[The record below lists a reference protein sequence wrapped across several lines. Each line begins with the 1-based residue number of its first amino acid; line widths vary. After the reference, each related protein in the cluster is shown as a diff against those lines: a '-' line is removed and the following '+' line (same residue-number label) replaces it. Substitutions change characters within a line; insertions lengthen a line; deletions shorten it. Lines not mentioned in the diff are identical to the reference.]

1 MNIDT
6 LYVRTEKGQN
16 ALTDRYVR
24 LPHSLMRALIIVDG
38 QRNVGE
44 LHTMAP
50 LYDDLDESLETLFIE
65 GFIEAN
71 PQHSGLPK
79 PAAPE
84 NAGGTNQA
92 VHKQNTDALAH
103 KHVKW
108 RLISMLQ
115 IELGSKSDTNIK
127 AAAEKMIHSISS
139 LPEEY
144 LALSAAWK
152 KCVKVTKITIDVE
165 LAETIRRQG
174 EELLAQLQE

>member
-16 ALTDRYVR
+16 ALTDRYVK

-50 LYDDLDESLETLFIE
+50 LYDDLDESLETLFTE
-65 GFIEAN
+65 GFIEITQ
-71 PQHSGLPK
+71 PQRERPK
-79 PAAPE
+79 AMAE
-84 NAGGTNQA
+84 NADGTPHEA
-92 VHKQNTDALAH
+92 PKQNTDAPSH
-103 KHVKW
+103 KNVKW

-115 IELGSKSDTNIK
+115 VELGSKSDASIK